1 MARALAR
8 DPRDRYEDAAEMEDA
23 LADGLAGIGGTS
35 ALESTRMLP
44 PTDES
49 TRMLDRTQAGPPT
62 GARRRLQPIDE
73 PPAPRRAPARRA
85 PAGPPP
91 RKESSGAGKWI
102 ALVLVLLLIAGG
114 AYAFTQL
121 GGERQP
127 QLNENVEGTVPEAVD
142 SFKQLV
148 EDNTR

>member
-1 MARALAR
+1 
-8 DPRDRYEDAAEMEDA
+8 
-23 LADGLAGIGGTS
+23 
-35 ALESTRMLP
+35 MLV
-44 PTDES
+44 
-49 TRMLDRTQAGPPT
+49 
-62 GARRRLQPIDE
+62 I
-73 PPAPRRAPARRA
+73 
-85 PAGPPP
+85 
-91 RKESSGAGKWI
+91 
-102 ALVLVLLLIAGG
+102 LLLAGG